1 MRMTRQSTTDGALEL
16 VVINYFL
23 SLTGTAHSTGGIP
36 MFKMLRRV
44 PVKSRLPVEA
54 WLIAAAVTLYSLVS
68 SQLHLPDPAALQAAG
83 PTATHLASLSR

>member
-1 MRMTRQSTTDGALEL
+1 
-16 VVINYFL
+16 
-23 SLTGTAHSTGGIP
+23 

-68 SQLHLPDPAALQAAG
+68 SQLHLPDPAG

>member
-1 MRMTRQSTTDGALEL
+1 
-16 VVINYFL
+16 
-23 SLTGTAHSTGGIP
+23 

-68 SQLHLPDPAALQAAG
+68 SQLHLPDPATLQAAG